1 LNYLNLERKMSEIMD
16 NSQRLAT
23 ACFEKIAKN
32 ITGQNGTINALAKTV
47 LKNVKIKKK
56 KIIFFF

>member
-1 LNYLNLERKMSEIMD
+1 MD